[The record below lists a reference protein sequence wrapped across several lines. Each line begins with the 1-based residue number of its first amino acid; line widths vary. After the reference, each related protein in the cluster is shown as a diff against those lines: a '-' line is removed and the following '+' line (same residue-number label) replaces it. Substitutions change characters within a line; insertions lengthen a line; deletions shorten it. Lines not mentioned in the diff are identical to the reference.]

1 MPVIGVGTDL
11 VEVARIEAFAQ
22 KPGALARI
30 FSPEEIDYCLSR
42 KNKYEHL
49 AVRFAAKEA
58 VFKALPFDG
67 VAFRN
72 ITVVNLENGRP
83 QILIK
88 DSRAKGFTIFISL
101 SHTHRYA
108 TAQVV
113 IETCN

>member
-1 MPVIGVGTDL
+1 MAIIGIGTDL
-11 VEVARIEAFAQ
+11 VEVARIKAFAQ

-67 VAFRN
+67 IAFKK
-72 ITVVNLENGRP
+72 ITVVNLGSGRP
-83 QILIK
+83 QVRVQ
-88 DSRAKGFTIFISL
+88 DERAEHLNIFISL
-101 SHTHRYA
+101 SHTRHYA

-113 IETCN
+113 IEPCD